1 MMLPINTIL
10 RYVRNTAS
18 FWPLLLIMAVFGI
31 GQFVRL
37 ESETVYNE
45 GQAADFGFGGP
56 VGDSS
61 EQDAGFFLGSASI
74 GTTNEQEGESYF
86 VFDGALILGN
96 SHPLSNL
103 IPIRDGLQKY
113 RVQEGESLSEIA
125 ARFGISTQT
134 LKWANPDL
142 GFVIN
147 PGDEIT
153 ILPVTGVLYPT
164 KEGDTLESIAG
175 RYQIDPETIKDYNL
189 GFQKILDTP
198 GEILV
203 LPYAKPI
210 GSNVLSVSSN
220 LPNLISYFV
229 LPASGWNWGILH
241 ESNAVDIAD
250 QCGKP
255 IYASADGLVIEESD
269 EGYWNQG
276 YGNYVILEHPNGT
289 RTRYSHTSENLVGV
303 GDYVSQGDHI
313 ALIGNTGNTHGPTG
327 CHLHFEVHGARNP
340 FAVR

>member
-1 MMLPINTIL
+1 MLLINTIL
-10 RYVRNTAS
+10 KYIRNTTS
-18 FWPLLLIMAVFGI
+18 FWPLLLIMAVFGV
-31 GQFVRL
+31 GQFVHL
-37 ESETVYNE
+37 KSGAVYAGE
-45 GQAADFGFGGP
+45 QAADYGFGGP
-56 VGDSS
+56 IEGS
-61 EQDAGFFLGSASI
+61 EENAGFFLGSASI
-74 GTTNEQEGESYF
+74 GANSVQEEGDYF

-103 IPIRDGLQKY
+103 IPTRDGLQKY
-113 RVQEGESLSEIA
+113 KVQEGDSLSEIA
-125 ARFGISTQT
+125 ARFGISIQT
-134 LKWANPDL
+134 LRWANPSL
-142 GFVIN
+142 RTVIN

-153 ILPVTGVLYPT
+153 VLPVSGVLYPT
-164 KEGDTLESIAG
+164 KDGDSLESIAG
-175 RYQIDPETIKDYNL
+175 RYQIDPQTIKDYNPD
-189 GFQKILDTP
+189 FQKILDTP
-198 GEILV
+198 GEMLV

-210 GSNVLSVSSN
+210 GSNALSVSSN

-229 LPASGWNWGILH
+229 LPASGWNWGLLH

-250 QCGKP
+250 ACDKP
-255 IYASADGLVIEESD
+255 IYASADGLVVEESD

-289 RTRYSHTSENLVGV
+289 RTRYSHTLKNLVGV

-327 CHLHFEVHGARNP
+327 CHLHFEVQGAVNP